1 LTLALD
7 TKNPIATEKTFTNNA
22 SRWPSYL
29 DRQTYNAVGL
39 KFNYEFYQSKYEANI
54 SVFGTLGN
62 DNATLAPSI
71 NLDF

>member
-1 LTLALD
+1 LILALD

-39 KFNYEFYQSKYEANI
+39 KFNYEFYQSKYANI

-62 DNATLAPSI
+62 DNAPLLPV
-71 NLDF
+71 

>member
-1 LTLALD
+1 MA
-7 TKNPIATEKTFTNNA
+7 KVAF
-22 SRWPSYL
+22 YL

-62 DNATLAPSI
+62 DNAHLLRLLT
-71 NLDF
+71 LDFKQIISCPLNTN